1 MQSKLA
7 HAAERKAFRRVL
19 DKFIAKSQTQSA
31 TEAANELIGAVEKI
45 MKCSWQDGSFDN
57 LRAIADAATA
67 TLKRPYTPW
76 SLCTLIK
83 FRSVCRYATRAR
95 TILT

>member
-45 MKCSWQDGSFDN
+45 MKCSWRRE
-57 LRAIADAATA
+57 L
-67 TLKRPYTPW
+67 
-76 SLCTLIK
+76 
-83 FRSVCRYATRAR
+83 
-95 TILT
+95 